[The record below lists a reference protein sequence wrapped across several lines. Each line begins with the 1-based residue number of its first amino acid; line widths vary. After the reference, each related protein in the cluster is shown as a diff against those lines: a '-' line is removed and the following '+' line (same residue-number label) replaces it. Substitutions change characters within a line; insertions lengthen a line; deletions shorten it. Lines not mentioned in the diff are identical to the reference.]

1 MNISTPPMK
10 ELFSAVLALK
20 TQDECKKFFRD
31 LCTLSELKAMS
42 ERLQVA
48 KQVKKNIPYRSI
60 AQKTGSS
67 TATITRVAHW
77 LNHGMGGYQLV
88 LHRLKTIQH

>member
-1 MNISTPPMK
+1 MK

-42 ERLQVA
+42 ERWQVVQ
-48 KQVKKNIPYRSI
+48 QVTKNIPYRTISK
-60 AQKTGSS
+60 KTGSS

-88 LHRLKTIQH
+88 LHRLKTIRH

>member
-67 TATITRVAHW
+67 TATVTRVAHW
-77 LNHGMGGYQLV
+77 LHHGMGGYDLV
-88 LHRLKTIQH
+88 LERTK